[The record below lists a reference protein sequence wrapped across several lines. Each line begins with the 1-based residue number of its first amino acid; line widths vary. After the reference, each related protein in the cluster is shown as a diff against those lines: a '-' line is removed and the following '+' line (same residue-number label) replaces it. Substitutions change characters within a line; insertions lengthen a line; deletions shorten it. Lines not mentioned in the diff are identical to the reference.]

1 LSDIFNKKLKG
12 EPLSK
17 IDLPIEQYIMNEMTV
32 KIDIIKPI
40 IKQLSK
46 AIKSEAKVYMKGA
59 NKVLDN
65 PEFDQKDLTKR
76 FFGLLEE
83 DQISNIL
90 TGNEDINFYI
100 GTPENGLEDLSIVT
114 FRNKVN
120 GKDMG
125 TIRNNWTN

>member
-1 LSDIFNKKLKG
+1 MLDDDKITSNNLMYLDKKVSRILK
-12 EPLSK
+12 
-17 IDLPIEQYIMNEMTV
+17 
-32 KIDIIKPI
+32 
-40 IKQLSK
+40 
-46 AIKSEAKVYMKGA
+46 
-59 NKVLDN
+59 KVLDN